1 MKKLLITA
9 IILTFGIVPSA
20 HAFSLGGYTG
30 SVTFDFINYDVGT
43 TYNANTNIVNGADGQ
58 GDSYG
63 IIKNFTIIDPNT
75 AQPLWQSSANESIEG
90 VFYGIDDNNVSINP
104 DYSGTIDSIGGFL
117 DLYLSTSNLNPV
129 GGTAPA
135 VPLADLNN
143 PYAAGTDPWN
153 ASDGTLFLRL
163 AFVPGASIVDPTST
177 YHQTIDSM
185 ANPVRGEGSGYLM
198 VVGGQYA
205 SMFDSNQFDS
215 FSSGADFY
223 FSNDFDARG
232 LTPAQIAAG
241 WLVFSDGKAL
251 GYAVPEPA
259 TMALLGSG
267 LFGLVGAAIR
277 KKKLA

>member
-9 IILTFGIVPSA
+9 IILTFGIAPSA

-30 SVTFDFINYDVGT
+30 SVTFDFVNYDVGT

-58 GDSYG
+58 ADSFG
-63 IIKNFTIIDPNT
+63 IVKNFTIIDPNT
-75 AQPLWQSSANESIEG
+75 LNVLWQSTANEQIEG
-90 VFYGIDDNNVSINP
+90 VFYGIDDKNVNIAS
-104 DYSGTIDSIGGFL
+104 DFSGTIESVGGFL
-117 DLYLSTSNLNPV
+117 DLYLTTTTMNPV
-129 GGTAPA
+129 AGTPPA

-143 PYAAGTDPWN
+143 PYAPGADPWN

-163 AFVPGASIVDPTST
+163 AFVPGASIVDPLAT
-177 YHQTIDSM
+177 YSQSINSI

-198 VVGGQYA
+198 VIDGAYA
-205 SMFDSNQFDS
+205 SLFDTNQFDS
-215 FSSGADFY
+215 ISPGADFF

-232 LTPAQIAAG
+232 LTPAQVAAG
-241 WLVFSDGKAL
+241 WLVYSDGKAI

-259 TMALLGSG
+259 TMTLLGTG